1 MAVDV
6 LHACEQCSG
15 SGGEPQTLFILMSI
29 LFSVYVALDTIF
41 CFLVISR
48 KAEEPVL
55 KLERKDTP
63 DTDSTSLTA
72 QKTRNY
78 KEWLGPQVLDL
89 DSHFTLR
96 KNIMSVT

>member
-48 KAEEPVL
+48 KAAEPVL
-55 KLERKDTP
+55 KFGSKGTADA
-63 DTDSTSLTA
+63 DSTSTLMPTT
-72 QKTRNY
+72 QNY

-89 DSHFTLR
+89 DAHFTLR